1 MDDNTRKKLIDQGAV
16 VLADALIDLANHDDL
31 AADMVERLSSDP
43 QELIKKVKRKITGLK
58 RRKTAGICKV
68 CKKDQGNTYRH

>member
-1 MDDNTRKKLIDQGAV
+1 MFVGAV

-58 RRKTAGICKV
+58 RIKRRCWSCLSNCT
-68 CKKDQGNTYRH
+68 KKMIFR

>member
-1 MDDNTRKKLIDQGAV
+1 MFVGAE

-31 AADMVERLSSDP
+31 AADVVERLSSDP

-58 RRKTAGICKV
+58 RRR
-68 CKKDQGNTYRH
+68 RHSFTGQANVQSAIV

>member
-1 MDDNTRKKLIDQGAV
+1 MFVGAV

-58 RRKTAGICKV
+58 RIKRRYWTCLSNCI
-68 CKKDQGNTYRH
+68 KKMIFR

>member
-16 VLADALIDLANHDDL
+16 VLADALIDLANQDDL

-43 QELIKKVKRKITGLK
+43 QELIKKVKRKIIGE
-58 RRKTAGICKV
+58 
-68 CKKDQGNTYRH
+68 D